1 MSHMPDNT
9 HKGVAFALATAV
21 VGSSAGAAGKLIAE
35 DLAAPMIVF
44 VQFAICLIIM
54 LPSMLKLGVRSLHSP
69 HWKKHL
75 VRGLGGWISFFAFY
89 QALGQI
95 PLVDA
100 TLLRNTAPLFVPLVI
115 WLWAGVFVPSNRWPP
130 LIIGFIGIA
139 IILRPQS
146 GAQDLN
152 IAYLVGL
159 ASGLLLAVSMV
170 GTRLLSQYE
179 TSGKIMF
186 YYFALSF
193 VLSLP
198 LALFNWQTIPPKSWP
213 YLIYIGLSIFI
224 AMWLYTKAYSYA
236 SPSIVSPISYFS
248 VVFAGLLGWIVW
260 GHLPSA
266 LSFAGIAIVV
276 VAGIYTVYLG
286 SLTNKQ
292 TTAPEE
298 RKAT

>member
-1 MSHMPDNT
+1 MNTTTDNT

-44 VQFAICLIIM
+44 VQFSICLAIM
-54 LPSMLKLGVRSLHSP
+54 IPSMLKLGIRTIPSP

-89 QALGQI
+89 QALGSI

-100 TLLRNTAPLFVPLVI
+100 TLLRNTAPLFVPLII
-115 WLWAGVFVPSNRWPP
+115 WLWAGVFVPSNRWPS
-130 LIIGFIGIA
+130 LIVGFIGIA
-139 IILRPQS
+139 IILRPQGS
-146 GAQDLN
+146 GN
-152 IAYLVGL
+152 GFEPAYLIGL

-170 GTRLLSQYE
+170 GTRLLSQHE

-198 LALFNWQTIPPKSWP
+198 LAILNWQPIPAKCWP
-213 YLIYIGLSIFI
+213 YLLYIGLSIFI
-224 AMWLYTKAYSYA
+224 AMWLYTKAYSCA
-236 SPSIVSPISYFS
+236 KPSIVSPISYFS
-248 VVFAGLLGWIVW
+248 VVFAGLLGWAIW
-260 GHLPSA
+260 GHLPDTQ
-266 LSFAGIAIVV
+266 SFVGIALVV
-276 VAGIYTVYLG
+276 TAGIYTVYLG
-286 SLTNKQ
+286 SISQKQ
-292 TTAPEE
+292 ANVPQ
-298 RKAT
+298 A